1 MRPRRLRFLALLV
14 PPLALALIAGCEEPR
29 NVGGTAGAPAKKKA
43 PSEDPFIVG
52 KTTQKIGRADD
63 PALKKGA
70 QVAPNR
76 IVAKDYI
83 TIQGNAYVYAID
95 KTAQMKVEYALK
107 LYQAANDRYPA
118 DYNEFMKEIIQANN
132 IALPKLPFYQE
143 YVYNEKDH
151 QLLVYEYPEKKAG
164 PLPGQPQE

>member
-1 MRPRRLRFLALLV
+1 MRRLRFLALLV
-14 PPLALALIAGCEEPR
+14 SPLALILIAGCEEPR
-29 NVGGTAGAPAKKKA
+29 NVGGTTGAPAKKKA
-43 PSEDPFIVG
+43 PAEDQSILG

-95 KTAQMKVEYALK
+95 TTAKMKIDYA
-107 LYQAANDRYPA
+107 
-118 DYNEFMKEIIQANN
+118 I
-132 IALPKLPFYQE
+132 
-143 YVYNEKDH
+143 
-151 QLLVYEYPEKKAG
+151 
-164 PLPGQPQE
+164 